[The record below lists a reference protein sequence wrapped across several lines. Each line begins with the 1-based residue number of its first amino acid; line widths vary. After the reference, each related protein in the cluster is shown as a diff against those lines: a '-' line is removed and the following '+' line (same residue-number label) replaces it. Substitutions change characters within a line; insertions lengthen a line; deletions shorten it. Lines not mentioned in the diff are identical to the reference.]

1 MSQVKKEFKPV
12 KLWIT
17 GETKPLEYKSAIDA
31 LKDTK
36 SIQNA
41 TSASI
46 EITERVDSEGSTI
59 SAKSSAG
66 LRNWAITELTAI
78 QKGNKNLS
86 FMDVKYVPAETKLHK
101 PTNAFRD
108 YPAKLMFRVATPRD
122 TE

>member
-1 MSQVKKEFKPV
+1 MSQVKEFKPV
-12 KLWIT
+12 KLWVS
-17 GETKPLEYKSAIDA
+17 GETKPLEYKDSIEA
-31 LKDTK
+31 LKDVK

-66 LRNWAITELTAI
+66 LRNWAISELNAI
-78 QKGNKNLS
+78 QKGNKKLS
-86 FMDVKYVPAETKLHK
+86 FMDVKYVPKDVKGDKVTGEV
-101 PTNAFRD
+101 RE
-108 YPAKLMFRVATPRD
+108 YPAKLLFRIATPRD

>member
-1 MSQVKKEFKPV
+1 MSQEQKEFKPV

-46 EITERVDSEGSTI
+46 EIIERVDSDGSTI
-59 SAKSSAG
+59 SAKSAAG

-86 FMDVKYVPAETKLHK
+86 FMDVKYVPAETKMHK

>member
-1 MSQVKKEFKPV
+1 MSQEKKEFKPV

-17 GETKPLEYKSAIDA
+17 GETKPLEYKSSIEA
-31 LKDTK
+31 LKDVK

-46 EITERVDSEGSTI
+46 EITERVDSDGSTI
-59 SAKSSAG
+59 SAKSAAG

-78 QKGNKNLS
+78 QKGNKKLS
-86 FMDVKYVPAETKLHK
+86 FMDVKYVPKDVKGDKVTGEIKE
-101 PTNAFRD
+101 
-108 YPAKLMFRVATPRD
+108 YPAKLLFRVATPRD

>member
-1 MSQVKKEFKPV
+1 MSQVKEFKPL
-12 KLWIT
+12 KLWIS
-17 GETKPLEYKSAIDA
+17 GETKPLEYKSSIDA
-31 LKDTK
+31 LKDVK

-66 LRNWAITELTAI
+66 LRNWAISELNAI
-78 QKGNKNLS
+78 QKGNKKLS
-86 FMDVKYVPAETKLHK
+86 FMDVKYIPKDVKGDKVTGEV
-101 PTNAFRD
+101 RE
-108 YPAKLMFRVATPRD
+108 YPAKLLFRIATPRD

>member
-1 MSQVKKEFKPV
+1 MSQVKEFKPL
-12 KLWIT
+12 KLWIS
-17 GETKPLEYKSAIDA
+17 GETKPLEYKSSIEA
-31 LKDTK
+31 LKDVK

-46 EITERVDSEGSTI
+46 EITERVDSDGSTI
-59 SAKSSAG
+59 SAKSAAG

-86 FMDVKYVPAETKLHK
+86 FMDVKYVPAETKMHK

-108 YPAKLMFRVATPRD
+108 YPAKLLFRVATPRD

>member
-1 MSQVKKEFKPV
+1 MSQEKKEFKPV

-17 GETKPLEYKSAIDA
+17 GETKPLEYKSAIEA

-46 EITERVDSEGSTI
+46 EITEKVDSDGSTI
-59 SAKSSAG
+59 SAKSAAG

-78 QKGNKNLS
+78 QKGNKKLS
-86 FMDVKYVPAETKLHK
+86 FMDVKYVPKDVKGDKVTGEIKE
-101 PTNAFRD
+101 
-108 YPAKLMFRVATPRD
+108 YPAKLLFRVATPRD

>member
-1 MSQVKKEFKPV
+1 MSQEQKEFKPV

-46 EITERVDSEGSTI
+46 EIIERVDSDGSTI
-59 SAKSSAG
+59 SAKSAAG

-86 FMDVKYVPAETKLHK
+86 FMDVKYVPAETKMHK

-108 YPAKLMFRVATPRD
+108 YPAKLLFRVATPRD

>member
-1 MSQVKKEFKPV
+1 MSQVKEFKPV
-12 KLWIT
+12 KLWVS
-17 GETKPLEYKSAIDA
+17 GESKPLEYKDSIEA
-31 LKDTK
+31 LKDVK

-46 EITERVDSEGSTI
+46 EITERVDNEGSTI

-66 LRNWAITELTAI
+66 LRNWAISELNAI
-78 QKGNKNLS
+78 QKGNKKLS

-108 YPAKLMFRVATPRD
+108 YPAKLLFRVATPRD

>member
-1 MSQVKKEFKPV
+1 MSQVKEFKPV
-12 KLWIT
+12 KLWIN
-17 GETKPLEYKSAIDA
+17 GSDKPLEYKTAIEA
-31 LKDTK
+31 LKDTN

-46 EITERVDSEGSTI
+46 EITEKVDSDGSTI
-59 SAKSSAG
+59 SAKSAAG

-78 QKGNKNLS
+78 QKGNKKLS

-108 YPAKLMFRVATPRD
+108 YPAKLLFRVATPRD
-122 TE
+122 SD

>member
-1 MSQVKKEFKPV
+1 MSQVKESKPL
-12 KLWIT
+12 KLWIN
-17 GETKPLEYKSAIDA
+17 GSSKPLEYKTAIEA
-31 LKDTK
+31 LKDTN

-46 EITERVDSEGSTI
+46 EITEKVDSDGSTI
-59 SAKSSAG
+59 SAKSAAG

-78 QKGNKNLS
+78 QKGNKKLS

-108 YPAKLMFRVATPRD
+108 YPAKLLFRVATPRD
-122 TE
+122 SD

>member
-1 MSQVKKEFKPV
+1 MSQEKKEFKPV

-46 EITERVDSEGSTI
+46 EIIERVDSDGSTI
-59 SAKSSAG
+59 SAKSAAG

-86 FMDVKYVPAETKLHK
+86 FMDVKYVPAETKMHK

>member
-1 MSQVKKEFKPV
+1 MSQVQEFKPL
-12 KLWIT
+12 KLWIS
-17 GETKPLEYKSAIDA
+17 GETKPLEYKSSIEA
-31 LKDTK
+31 LKDVK

-46 EITERVDSEGSTI
+46 EITERVDSDGSTI
-59 SAKSSAG
+59 SAKSAAG

-86 FMDVKYVPAETKLHK
+86 FMDVKYVPKDVKGDKVTGEIKE
-101 PTNAFRD
+101 
-108 YPAKLMFRVATPRD
+108 YPAKLLFRVATPRD